1 MRYTLTSHAMRYFDL
16 VLTPE
21 HDGIHPID
29 AQLSVTEGVEREAL
43 LHIDSFGD
51 GTGVLLYRLHGDRDA
66 ALETVSNSDAVIS
79 HDVLD
84 VDEED
89 TFHLYLHV
97 HPGEPAG
104 TLMKLCYK
112 FALIIDTPI
121 EFTRR
126 GGVLVTIVG
135 THDMLREALKAIPDE
150 ISISIQQVGQYSPGS
165 RDMLSMLTERQRE
178 VFETAVESGYYEIP
192 RKVNQSDLADRLDCA
207 PSTVDEHLR
216 KAESRMLSALF
227 RSVGE

>member
-1 MRYTLTSHAMRYFDL
+1 MRYFDL
-16 VLTPE
+16 VLIPE
-21 HDGIHPID
+21 QDGVHPVD
-29 AQLSVTEGVEREAL
+29 AELATTSGVEREAL

-51 GTGVLLYRLHGDRDA
+51 GTGVLLYRLHGNRDA
-66 ALETVSNSDAVIS
+66 AVDTVARSEAVIS
-79 HDVLD
+79 YDVLD
-84 VDEED
+84 VEEED
-89 TFHLYLHV
+89 TFHLYVHV

-104 TLMKLCYK
+104 TLMALCYR

-121 EFTRR
+121 EFTDR

-150 ISISIQQVGQYSPGS
+150 MQISIQQVGQYSPGS

-178 VFETAVESGYYEIP
+178 VFETAVEMGYYEIP
-192 RKVNQSDLADRLDCA
+192 RRINQGELADALDCA

-216 KAESRMLSALF
+216 KAESRMLSALL